1 MDAVATAR
9 LALDASGL
17 DRGLKSAQSSVASFA
32 KQAGQALA
40 AGFAFNKIVQ
50 GFASAIEKGDQL
62 QDIAEKFGVSASK
75 LQLLGNAASV
85 FGSGIEQ
92 VSAGLNKLS
101 LAQQKAL
108 ADDTGLAKTFKEVGI
123 SITDLK
129 TMRPEDI
136 LLRISDSF
144 ASGANNGRQFII
156 VNELLGKAQTDL
168 IKVLNQGSAAIIK
181 QGESIGIFT
190 DEEIANLSEASD
202 AIKLFEN
209 NVTIGFGKVAALINP
224 LIGAFRLL
232 AQEISSVGGAM
243 KDLAG
248 GQMQK
253 ASKELIPKIV
263 SAAKNYKGG
272 LPSLNPFAFGNL
284 VGGKFTGAFAQSNQ
298 PKAKQ
303 ASKTPVTPVM
313 TDDLE
318 LASITEEKKKQDK
331 KLFHEE
337 LYDLQEASRLEASRD
352 KTLFDRMMRD
362 AEFNRDEKKRIL
374 ALEKG
379 TAEKNREIIMRG
391 MEASGTILDKARA
404 SAERLG
410 NFNLVNQID
419 RERGKQQ
426 RETDV
431 SLLQG
436 LGARPDS
443 FGRRTNEQVSALTQ
457 TEGNLQRS
465 QNSELLKS
473 FTDMQGLVNRISAQI
488 DKRLGVPIL
497 RTAN

>member
-62 QDIAEKFGVSASK
+62 QDIAEKFGISASK

-85 FGSGIEQ
+85 FGSNVEQ

-108 ADDTGLAKTFKEVGI
+108 AGDTGLQASFAEVGL
-123 SITDLK
+123 SLEDLQK
-129 TMRPEDI
+129 MKPEDI

-168 IKVLNQGSAAIIK
+168 IKVLNQGSTAIME
-181 QGESIGIFT
+181 QGEAMGVLS
-190 DEEIANLSEASD
+190 DDQIASLSEMSD
-202 AIKLFEN
+202 AIKTLQITLQNAFGQMAVQIIPVRDAFLQFAEELTM
-209 NVTIGFGKVAALINP
+209 VGFAAKT
-224 LIGAFRLL
+224 LL
-232 AQEISSVGGAM
+232 TGDLKGAM
-243 KDLAG
+243 AVI
-248 GQMQK
+248 
-253 ASKELIPKIV
+253 ASARE
-263 SAAKNYKGG
+263 SHAA
-272 LPSLNPFAFGNL
+272 SLN
-284 VGGKFTGAFAQSNQ
+284 

-303 ASKTPVTPVM
+303 ASKTPVM
-313 TDDLE
+313 TDDVE

-331 KLFHEE
+331 KLFDEE

-419 RERGKQQ
+419 RERAKQQ

-436 LGARPDS
+436 IGARPDS

>member
-1 MDAVATAR
+1 MDATATAK
-9 LALDASGL
+9 LALDASGF

-85 FGSGIEQ
+85 FGSNVEQ

-108 ADDTGLAKTFKEVGI
+108 AGDTGLQASFAEVGL
-123 SITDLK
+123 SLEDLQK
-129 TMRPEDI
+129 MKPEDI

-168 IKVLNQGSAAIIK
+168 IKVLNQGSTAIME
-181 QGESIGIFT
+181 QGESMGVLS
-190 DEEIANLSEASD
+190 DDQIASLSEVSD
-202 AIKLFEN
+202 AMKTLQITVQNAFGQMAVFIVPVRDAFVQFAEELTM
-209 NVTIGFGKVAALINP
+209 VGFAAKTL
-224 LIGAFRLL
+224 LSGDLKGAMAVIGAARESH
-232 AQEISSVGGAM
+232 A
-243 KDLAG
+243 
-248 GQMQK
+248 
-253 ASKELIPKIV
+253 ASLK
-263 SAAKNYKGG
+263 
-272 LPSLNPFAFGNL
+272 
-284 VGGKFTGAFAQSNQ
+284 
-298 PKAKQ
+298 PKAKP
-303 ASKTPVTPVM
+303 ASKTPVM

-318 LASITEEKKKQDK
+318 LGSITEEKKKQDK
-331 KLFHEE
+331 KLFDEE
-337 LYDLQEASRLEASRD
+337 LYDLQEASKLEASRD

-362 AEFNRDEKKRIL
+362 AEFSRDEKKRIL
-374 ALEKG
+374 ALEKE

-410 NFNLVNQID
+410 NFGLVRQID
-419 RERGKQQ
+419 QERQQQQ
-426 RETDV
+426 RQTDI
-431 SLLQG
+431 SLLEG
-436 LGARPDS
+436 IGASPG
-443 FGRRTNEQVSALTQ
+443 GRGFRKNEQVQALTQ
-457 TEGNLQRS
+457 TEGNLQRT
-465 QNSELLKS
+465 QNTELLGS
-473 FTDMQGLVNRISAQI
+473 FNDMQKLVANILQKVD
-488 DKRLGVPIL
+488 DKLGVPIL
-497 RTAN
+497 RSAN

>member
-85 FGSGIEQ
+85 FGSNVEQ

-108 ADDTGLAKTFKEVGI
+108 AGDTGLQASFAEVGL
-123 SITDLK
+123 SLEDLQK
-129 TMRPEDI
+129 MKPEDI

-168 IKVLNQGSAAIIK
+168 IKVLNQGSTAIME
-181 QGESIGIFT
+181 QGEAMGVLS
-190 DEEIANLSEASD
+190 DDQIASLSEMSD
-202 AIKLFEN
+202 AIKTLQITLQNAFGQMAVQIIPVRDAFLQFAEELTM
-209 NVTIGFGKVAALINP
+209 VGFAAKT
-224 LIGAFRLL
+224 LL
-232 AQEISSVGGAM
+232 TGDLKGAM
-243 KDLAG
+243 AV
-248 GQMQK
+248 
-253 ASKELIPKIV
+253 I
-263 SAAKNYKGG
+263 AAARESHAA
-272 LPSLNPFAFGNL
+272 SLN
-284 VGGKFTGAFAQSNQ
+284 

-303 ASKTPVTPVM
+303 ASKAPVM

-331 KLFHEE
+331 KLFDEE

-419 RERGKQQ
+419 RERAKQQ

-436 LGARPDS
+436 IGARPDS